1 MLDLCQLMK
10 ANESMKILS
19 FDMGKTYSGWSLLDS
34 NGILYRSGLIQ
45 HPVDCMIF
53 PTFNQQIAEFTV
65 EINEILHLC
74 DLNKDN
80 GDVIVFERLM
90 TRPGRG
96 CGGVVEVCNFMLGI
110 ISQLTDVAMIPV
122 CACTWKNFYKKKFG
136 TNISSDLLN
145 FLNLKTMHECDSI
158 LIGCHY
164 LIKNSSAD
172 EDMHTKLKLS
182 TDYVSYGSDIKK
194 LSVKKKTMKKSLK
207 KAKIDD
213 KIVNLV

>member
-1 MLDLCQLMK
+1 MK
-10 ANESMKILS
+10 ANKSMKVLS
-19 FDMGKTYSGWSLLDS
+19 YDMGKTYSGWSLIDS
-34 NGILYRSGLIQ
+34 SCVIHRSGLIQ

-53 PTFNQQIAEFTV
+53 PTFNQQVVEFTV

-110 ISQLTDVAMIPV
+110 ISQLTSVSMIPV
-122 CACTWKNFYKKKFG
+122 CACTWKNFYKRKFG
-136 TNISSDLLN
+136 TNVSSDLLN
-145 FLNLKTMHECDSI
+145 FLKLGTMHECDSI
-158 LIGCHY
+158 LMGCHH
-164 LIKNSSAD
+164 LIKNSSAS
-172 EDMHTKLKLS
+172 EDIHTKIMLS

-194 LSVKKKTMKKSLK
+194 PVKKKSLK
-207 KAKIDD
+207 KIKG
-213 KIVNLV
+213 

>member
-1 MLDLCQLMK
+1 
-10 ANESMKILS
+10 MKILS

-34 NGILYRSGLIQ
+34 SCVIHRSGLIQ

-53 PTFNQQIAEFTV
+53 PTFGQQIVEFTV

-80 GDVIVFERLM
+80 CDVIVFERLM

-158 LIGCHY
+158 LIGCHH

-182 TDYVSYGSDIKK
+182 TDYVSSGD
-194 LSVKKKTMKKSLK
+194 VKKSLK
-207 KAKIDD
+207 KK
-213 KIVNLV
+213 KKTVKKSL